1 MSTTSIGNLNDSYFS
16 IDFAGKTDPIDTY
29 RFNRLNT
36 GSFRVTAEGFTSV
49 VGMQLLDSDGK
60 VVKDIETNGTNSGT
74 FSIDN
79 LGATNYALKISAPS
93 RDTNYQVSLT
103 PDGKVDPLTG
113 LGVDSGFFATD
124 STGQVGFDW
133 LHDGGNYQGEVA
145 IFSVQGMEKFTPGSQ
160 EFIKEAARR
169 ALSNSNFGHV
179 ILSDS
184 TEGANPLFNGGLGEA
199 NYNSGPYSGP
209 KTFSMK
215 PGEAFAVMLVPNGT
229 VQDVFNNPN
238 VGGDKRPLLS
248 LSSTNPDDAWLYG
261 QIADVN
267 GTGKAFAMEDQRVDT
282 GSDKDYNDLVFKLT
296 GATGKA
302 VSIDKVIDKSKDW
315 TKLDGGKKLIEYVTP
330 TAPVAT
336 TPPAVVPPAT
346 PPVVVP
352 PTTPP
357 VVVPPAVVPPATP
370 PVAVVPPAVVPPVET
385 TPPVATIPPVVPP
398 VETTPPVAVVPPVAT
413 TPPAVPPVETT
424 LPAVVPPAV
433 PPVETTPPAVVPP
446 VETTPP
452 AVVPPVVPP
461 VETAPPAVVSTVVP
475 PVETAPP
482 AVVPPVMITGP
493 VLIKPPIAPPTP
505 SQPPAI
511 DPQPP
516 VTEQTPETQPPFET
530 ILPPAPDRAF
540 IGIID
545 TGFAANNPDLDYSKV
560 TMGRDRIDK
569 DSNPLLNAGEG
580 NEHGTFSWGLVSA
593 IQGNDQGIDGYN
605 DQANVYLS
613 RAIGSGEWDLA
624 LTDFVSEA
632 KGQKKKNAI
641 ALLPLD
647 LTQKNADGS
656 ITTRYEFTARERAAL
671 ENARQSGVLL
681 VVAAGNDGGVMS
693 VLGQSSQEFENIIT
707 VGSSDGFGRSDYSSY
722 GYGLDILVP
731 GGSIDNPTLSTVGDD
746 VGQMAGTSASAAI
759 AAGMLSKVWESNPAL
774 NATQVIDVLT
784 GSAIDLKEPGWDEET
799 GFGVVNFN
807 KAVQVAKETAPQSYT
822 PSPFLSPTT
831 WGLEGKVTPLERAT
845 ADQFNGKY
853 YEWESRPIQDGD
865 TLSQI
870 ALDTMGDASPDAYNF
885 IAQHNG
891 IANPDLIYSGQI
903 IDIPKEVSAPAT
915 NPDPN
920 QGGGT
925 TIDPPVT
932 SNPDPNQ
939 GSGTPTD
946 PPVTSNPDPNQG
958 GGTLVQPPVNNGYE
972 WELYTVKDGDSLS
985 AIAQSRTGNA
995 SDYQLIANYSG
1006 NNIPHPDL
1014 IYPGEQIWVPKGGS
1028 APVNT
1033 DPNQGGGTTID
1044 PPVTSNPDP
1053 NQGGGTTVQSTISS
1067 VAQQNNLGNATS
1079 DVIQYSGD
1087 VSYQL
1092 FEKGSVV
1099 SSQYGTFPLYGGIR
1113 QAYKN
1118 TGGLEGWLGAPTSE
1132 EKGLGNGNIIQ
1143 YFEDGYIYWNG
1154 SKATAYKEGTDLPS
1168 NNSGNSPVKP
1178 NPIPKPGNPNPVTN
1192 PSNPDPINPDPTN
1205 PDPLNIKSTLNFDL
1219 QNQNLWNNGF
1229 QFGGGVSG
1237 SWAEEKLIG
1246 EIVSIGAEFKAG
1258 ALLSTGTVDVSFPAL
1273 FDISY
1278 ASVKAD
1284 TVAVTFKPTLTSEGK
1299 LQTQLGVGA
1308 YFGGKAFVKFK
1319 SVDIP
1324 LFGKISPLPLEVSLQ
1339 ANTDQILSGLF
1350 SPVTIDPSLAAN
1362 TYEMKNGKL
1371 TATDDS
1377 FWGIDI
1383 ASMLNK
1389 SNHTDFPMIGNLGL
1403 NVKQESFMEVKGFK
1417 IDYDDQENGNEFE
1430 IGFNELTT
1438 QNIPAG
1444 IKQLR
1449 VQPIADLWSEFT
1461 LNLKSEVGISLSKSI
1476 EKLNLPKKFPFNV
1489 EEAVKSLLPKAE
1501 AKLSSEKQ
1509 IAGPWNPV
1517 NTKFNPFQVA
1527 NYWKSI
1533 SLVSGNTNTPSSN
1546 SSSSSSSGY
1555 NT

>member
-1 MSTTSIGNLNDSYFS
+1 MSTISIGNLKDNYFS
-16 IDFAGKTDPIDTY
+16 IDFAGKTDPTDTY
-29 RFNRLNT
+29 RFDRLNP
-36 GSFRVTAEGFTSV
+36 GSFRVTAEGFSSV
-49 VGMQLLDSDGK
+49 VGMQLLDSQGK
-60 VVKDIETNGTNSGT
+60 VVKDIETDGTNSGT

-113 LGVDSGFFATD
+113 LGVTSGFFTAD

-145 IFSVQGMEKFTPGSQ
+145 VFSVQGMENFDPSSE

-169 ALSNSNFGHV
+169 ALSNSLFGHV
-179 ILSDS
+179 VISDPI
-184 TEGANPLFNGGLGEA
+184 EGANPLFNGSLGEE
-199 NYNSGPYSGP
+199 NYNGGQYSGP
-209 KTFSMK
+209 KTFFMK

-229 VQDVFNNPN
+229 VQDVFNNPGA
-238 VGGDKRPLLS
+238 GGDKRPLLS
-248 LSSTNPDDAWLYG
+248 LSSLNPDDAFLSG
-261 QIADVN
+261 QIADVT
-267 GTGKAFAMEDQRVDT
+267 GKGKAFAMEDQRVDT
-282 GSDKDYNDLVFKLT
+282 GSDKDYNDLVFNLT

-302 VSIDKVIDKSKDW
+302 VSIDKVIDPAKDW
-315 TKLDGGKKLIEYVTP
+315 TKLDGGKKLIDYVASKQP
-330 TAPVAT
+330 VQEPPVA
-336 TPPAVVPPAT
+336 VT
-346 PPVVVP
+346 PPVEP
-352 PTTPP
+352 
-357 VVVPPAVVPPATP
+357 TP
-370 PVAVVPPAVVPPVET
+370 PVAVT
-385 TPPVATIPPVVPP
+385 PP
-398 VETTPPVAVVPPVAT
+398 VETTPPVAVEPPSATIPPVEP
-413 TPPAVPPVETT
+413 TPPSATIPPVETI
-424 LPAVVPPAV
+424 PPVAVEPPSATI
-433 PPVETTPPAVVPP
+433 PPVEPTPPVAVEPPSATIPP
-446 VETTPP
+446 VEPTPP
-452 AVVPPVVPP
+452 SATIPPIEQKLP
-461 VETAPPAVVSTVVP
+461 VERPIALAPPIEP
-475 PVETAPP
+475 KLPVE
-482 AVVPPVMITGP
+482 
-493 VLIKPPIAPPTP
+493 
-505 SQPPAI
+505 PPAI
-511 DPQPP
+511 DSEPP
-516 VTEQTPETQPPFET
+516 IETV
-530 ILPPAPDRAF
+530 LPISSPAENRAF
-540 IGIID
+540 IGIFD
-545 TGFAANNPDLDYSKV
+545 TGFAPNNPDLDYSKV
-560 TMGRDRIDK
+560 TLGRDRIDK
-569 DSNPLLNAGEG
+569 DSNPLFTTGTG

-593 IQGNDQGIDGYN
+593 IQGNDKGVDGYN
-605 DQANVYLS
+605 DKANVYLS

-624 LTDFVSEA
+624 LTDFVGEA
-632 KGQKKKNAI
+632 KAQKQKNAI

-656 ITTRYEFTARERAAL
+656 ITTRYEFTPRERAAL
-671 ENARQSGVLL
+671 ENARQNGVLL

-693 VLGQSSQEFENIIT
+693 VLGQSSQEFENILT

-731 GGSIDNPTLSTVGDD
+731 GGTIDNPTLSTVGDD
-746 VGQMAGTSASAAI
+746 IGTMSGTSASAAK
-759 AAGMLSKVWESNPAL
+759 AAGMASKVWEANPDL
-774 NATQVIDVLT
+774 NPTQIIDILT
-784 GSAIDLKEPGWDEET
+784 GSAIDLKEPGWDQET
-799 GFGVVNFN
+799 GFGVVNLN
-807 KAVQVAKETAPQSYT
+807 KAVQVAKETAPQAYIPT
-822 PSPFLSPTT
+822 PFSNPTT
-831 WGLEGKVTPLERAT
+831 WGLEGLVTPLERAT

-853 YEWESRPIQDGD
+853 YEWESRTLEYGD

-870 ALDTMGDASPDAYNF
+870 ALDTMGDASADAYNW
-885 IAQHNG
+885 IAEHNNIS
-891 IANPDLIYSGQI
+891 IADEIQAGATIQV
-903 IDIPKEVSAPAT
+903 PKEVAQPVDPGPGT
-915 NPDPN
+915 NDPGPVITDPGPGTN
-920 QGGGT
+920 DPGPVITDPGPGTNDPGPVITDPGT
-925 TIDPPVT
+925 TLPPSSISLNGHT
-932 SNPDPNQ
+932 IGGNFY
-939 GSGTPTD
+939 
-946 PPVTSNPDPNQG
+946 PVFQNYQ
-958 GGTLVQPPVNNGYE
+958 GTLGNPV
-972 WELYTVKDGDSLS
+972 
-985 AIAQSRTGNA
+985 
-995 SDYQLIANYSG
+995 
-1006 NNIPHPDL
+1006 
-1014 IYPGEQIWVPKGGS
+1014 
-1028 APVNT
+1028 
-1033 DPNQGGGTTID
+1033 
-1044 PPVTSNPDP
+1044 
-1053 NQGGGTTVQSTISS
+1053 
-1067 VAQQNNLGNATS
+1067 S
-1079 DVIQYSGD
+1079 DVFTFGGA
-1087 VSYQL
+1087 SYQL
-1092 FEKGSVV
+1092 FDNGSIV
-1099 SSQYGTFPLYGGIR
+1099 SSANGTFPLYGGIR
-1113 QAYKN
+1113 QAFLN
-1118 TGGLEGWLGAPTSE
+1118 TGGLEGWLGAPKSG
-1132 EKGLGNGNIIQ
+1132 EKGLGDGNIIQ
-1143 YFEDGYIYWNG
+1143 YFENGHIYWNG
-1154 SKATAYKEGTDLPS
+1154 SKAVAYKEGTGLPS

-1192 PSNPDPINPDPTN
+1192 PSNPDPINSDPTNPDPTN
-1205 PDPLNIKSTLNFDL
+1205 PDPINPSPLNIKSTVNFDL

-1237 SWAEEKLIG
+1237 SWAEEKPIG

-1278 ASVKAD
+1278 ANSVKAD

-1308 YFGGKAFVKFK
+1308 YFGGKAFVKFE

-1389 SNHTDFPMIGNLGL
+1389 SNDTDFPMIGNLGL

-1444 IKQLR
+1444 MKQLR
-1449 VQPIADLWSEFT
+1449 VQPIADLWTEFT

-1476 EKLNLPKKFPFNV
+1476 EKLKLPKSPFNV
-1489 EEAVKSLLPKAE
+1489 EEAVKSLLPKVE